1 MKKFKNYEDLL
12 KAIGVWFSS
21 DLTYAK
27 NELNNYLETI
37 GSDYGEPTCLFS
49 LEFNKI
55 KYNIG
60 VTHTEDKE
68 DEDTYIL
75 TYWIID
81 IENLENRK
89 WKDVKDIL
97 TKHITVDMTNF
108 DKADGIV
115 DFDGIYSDYS
125 IMGKIEYSKEEMAI
139 KISDDEEIYKNN

>member
-12 KAIGVWFSS
+12 KSIGVCLSS
-21 DLTYAK
+21 DFTYAK

-49 LEFNKI
+49 LEFNDI

-108 DKADGIV
+108 DKVGGIV

-125 IMGKIEYSKEEMAI
+125 IMGKVEYSKEEMAI